1 MRKILKLITP
11 LLTMLVLLTAC
22 SSEKTKVYTK
32 SEDKM
37 ELQVTV
43 YYKGDTVNKMIT
55 VNSLSDVGDDINS
68 EVESLKKILE
78 KNTNNISGHTYTV
91 EGKDGKIFIT
101 WETDFTK
108 LDFNKF
114 KSEYSLPEN
123 SLEETRKLST
133 VEKRLADNGIKE
145 KK

>member
-37 ELQVTV
+37 ELQVTI

-68 EVESLKKILE
+68 EVESLKKYLKKILTISLDILIQLKGKME
-78 KNTNNISGHTYTV
+78 K
-91 EGKDGKIFIT
+91 
-101 WETDFTK
+101 
-108 LDFNKF
+108 
-114 KSEYSLPEN
+114 SLLLGRQILLN
-123 SLEETRKLST
+123 
-133 VEKRLADNGIKE
+133 
-145 KK
+145 